1 MPDSDRPTTT
11 ETEGVAK
18 KSMQVTQDAPSRPL
32 TPLLTDETRTRSH
45 ISPRA
50 VLLIVSAVFLLLA
63 FIAFWLWPR
72 MGKKD
77 EGVEKPPTVEGNKQA
92 DEHSQEGAIEVT
104 EDTAK
109 LIGIKIEEVVRG
121 QIEETL
127 PAIGKVLV
135 APNGQAVV
143 GAKVDGRAVRVM
155 AEPGQVVSA
164 GQVLV
169 IVDSPQIAD
178 LRGQLM

>member
-32 TPLLTDETRTRSH
+32 TPLLTDETRTPSH

-72 MGKKD
+72 MSKKV
-77 EGVEKPPTVEGNKQA
+77 EVVEKPPTVEGKKQA
-92 DEHSQEGAIEVT
+92 DEHSQEGAIEAN
-104 EDTAK
+104 EETAK
-109 LIGIKIEEVVRG
+109 LIGIKIEEVVG
-121 QIEETL
+121 AQIEKT
-127 PAIGKVLV
+127 PPPTGK
-135 APNGQAVV
+135 
-143 GAKVDGRAVRVM
+143 
-155 AEPGQVVSA
+155 
-164 GQVLV
+164 
-169 IVDSPQIAD
+169 
-178 LRGQLM
+178 